1 MYIDLG
7 VLVVVLVLLVM
18 FNRRFSSFVFGVG
31 MVDLFLRIFT
41 LIKNNIGLEDVS
53 TVIDKYIPES
63 IISIIGKYTSGVL
76 FTILCWFFI
85 AIMIIFLF
93 YVARIFFSK
102 KKF

>member
-7 VLVVVLVLLVM
+7 ILIVVLILLVM

-41 LIKNNIGLEDVS
+41 LIKNNIGLSDVS
-53 TVIDKYIPES
+53 AVIDKYIPES
-63 IISIIGKYTSGVL
+63 IISIIAKYTSGII
-76 FTILCWFFI
+76 FTVLCWFFI
-85 AIMIIFLF
+85 TIMIVFLF